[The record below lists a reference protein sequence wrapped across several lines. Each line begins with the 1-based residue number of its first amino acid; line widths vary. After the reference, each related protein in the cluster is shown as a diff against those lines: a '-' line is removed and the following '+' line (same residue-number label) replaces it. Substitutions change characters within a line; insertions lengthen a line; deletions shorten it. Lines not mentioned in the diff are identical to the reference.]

1 MGDVNGLPAD
11 TAMGLEQLWVWHVI
25 ACRESVRFSFGML
38 TRAGASS
45 AAAVYRHRPFFLETM
60 ARVWHWYAWLPCF
73 SPLVIGFF
81 RTRTLRRRCV
91 GSGWCDPKEFPD
103 CCL

>member
-1 MGDVNGLPAD
+1 MGGFQLKQYQLGTSKILLYLVGCDVNGLPAD

-81 RTRTLRRRCV
+81 RT
-91 GSGWCDPKEFPD
+91 
-103 CCL
+103 